1 MSIGQGDRAGVA
13 LLEVNMVANQTTEF
27 LECLIERTSPGDRMP
42 AIPELANQLGIST
55 SKLREQLEVA
65 RALGLVEVR
74 PKTGIKV
81 LPYSFGDSL
90 RVSLQFALAL
100 DRSYFDQIGELRNH
114 IEAAFWHEAVGLLT
128 DEDKASLQELVRSA
142 WAKLRGQPVRIPH
155 AEHRDLHLTIY
166 SRLQNEFVTGLL
178 ESYWEAYEAVGLA
191 LYTDYS
197 YLEQVWR
204 YHEQMVKAILANDLE
219 AGYHALIVHTDLL
232 QQRPRGRR
240 DQDLATE
247 VQHADEIEP
256 GLVEEE

>member
-1 MSIGQGDRAGVA
+1 MA
-13 LLEVNMVANQTTEF
+13 ANQTTEF

-128 DEDKASLQELVRSA
+128 DEDKALLQDLVRRA

-197 YLEQVWR
+197 YLEQVWSF
-204 YHEQMVKAILANDLE
+204 HEKMVEAIV
-219 AGYHALIVHTDLL
+219 AGNLDAGHHALIEHTDLL
-232 QQRPRGRR
+232 QHRPGSRAELEPAAEG
-240 DQDLATE
+240 
-247 VQHADEIEP
+247 QHADLIGP
-256 GLVEEE
+256 RLVEEK